1 MNMNRI
7 VVAPFILALIPMT
20 MHAQTTSQAP
30 AQPKCLLTEANSPT
44 VRGVR
49 LGMSVEQLLA
59 LFPGSVKR
67 KELKETIEKAKA
79 VNSNEMVFIPFEPAL
94 DANKDRFVGVDT
106 VVAGVYKGRVIDFSV
121 TYIGVTLGSIDEWIG
136 KLAETLNLPAR
147 QEWVVGPNET
157 PNKVLKCS
165 GIEIEG
171 AIQGGG
177 ASIRLRNAEFLKGME
192 GRTTAPEEKK
202 LRDFKP

>member
-20 MHAQTTSQAP
+20 MHAQATSQAP
-30 AQPKCLLTEANSPT
+30 AQPKCLLTEANAPN

-59 LFPGSVKR
+59 LFPASVKR
-67 KELKETIEKAKA
+67 KDLKETIEKAKA
-79 VNSNEMVFIPFEPAL
+79 ANSNETVFIPFEPAL

-121 TYIGVTLGSIDEWIG
+121 TYIGVTLWSIDEWIG

-147 QEWVVGPNET
+147 QEWVLGPNET

-177 ASIRLRNAEFLKGME
+177 SSIRIRNTEYPKAME
-192 GRTTAPEEKK
+192 ERTNAQEEKK